1 MNYKEPVGGVI
12 HDKPKRLLLEYVE
25 GHDFVHVPA
34 IPKSEARQFKHFL
47 PGKVVTK
54 KEDVTM
60 KAAKNLARRLNSRIN
75 AMTTDS
81 RSHADI
87 VRSMARAAKI
97 APSTVRQILAGTIKV
112 PPNNRI
118 HGFERVLGISLSRY
132 IKMANLDKLID
143 FADKIENEELQE
155 QLLGLIGEIDE
166 KTESEQSENQ
176 VTLTGLQDA
185 VSKLQESVGTILEFQ
200 QKPEEPVEEPVEEPP
215 AKIEDNEPVEKPIEE
230 STGSLSDE
238 DLIELGSNV
247 EELSSLA
254 ESDSLDVE
262 GLQLLNELN
271 GILETELA
279 ELAAA

>member
-1 MNYKEPVGGVI
+1 
-12 HDKPKRLLLEYVE
+12 
-25 GHDFVHVPA
+25 
-34 IPKSEARQFKHFL
+34 
-47 PGKVVTK
+47 
-54 KEDVTM
+54 
-60 KAAKNLARRLNSRIN
+60 
-75 AMTTDS
+75 
-81 RSHADI
+81 
-87 VRSMARAAKI
+87 
-97 APSTVRQILAGTIKV
+97 
-112 PPNNRI
+112 
-118 HGFERVLGISLSRY
+118 
-132 IKMANLDKLID
+132 KLID